1 MFLMFLEKYKKQ
13 IFSEHPTI
21 FLFVFNHCHFIRG
34 KNFKFSMIRRFC
46 YNSAVV
52 IFQKGE
58 EQKSQIKIKRRGKK
72 RERNADKICH
82 CLST

>member
-1 MFLMFLEKYKKQ
+1 MFLMFLEKIRNKY
-13 IFSEHPTI
+13 
-21 FLFVFNHCHFIRG
+21 FLNILQFFFKHCHFIRE

-58 EQKSQIKIKRRGKK
+58 KQKSQIKIKRRGKK

-82 CLST
+82 CLSM